1 MSWGAGWVVTP
12 WFLSQKVLSSVQRTF
27 DECGLFSLP
36 DFEDLINAFRILM
49 SSIFS
54 PGEQEPEAETF
65 LDLWH
70 APRFSLPAILGPGHI
85 NTCKGTRRGRGG
97 DRLGSPSPVLPT
109 AVPRPGNH
117 CPSKSVAAGL
127 RSPSHLSQ
135 ARGNLAVLLML
146 LTSGGLSIFRGALG
160 EARG

>member
-85 NTCKGTRRGRGG
+85 NTCKGTTRGRGG
-97 DRLGSPSPVLPT
+97 DRLDEGLPGMRCFSTNATSETHKHPEVCCYHHWFKSGSRT
-109 AVPRPGNH
+109 E
-117 CPSKSVAAGL
+117 
-127 RSPSHLSQ
+127 RSQIP
-135 ARGNLAVLLML
+135 
-146 LTSGGLSIFRGALG
+146 
-160 EARG
+160 

>member
-1 MSWGAGWVVTP
+1 MPSKLLKNQFCMLSKSGLVARTPRVLVSPHSRPTLSVRVLGYRPHSPPCSLQSESWGTDPCEWSFSASCGSAAGLAGGW
-12 WFLSQKVLSSVQRTF
+12 
-27 DECGLFSLP
+27 
-36 DFEDLINAFRILM
+36 
-49 SSIFS
+49 
-54 PGEQEPEAETF
+54 
-65 LDLWH
+65 
-70 APRFSLPAILGPGHI
+70 
-85 NTCKGTRRGRGG
+85 RGG